1 MKSCSINFKIFS
13 DKSSF
18 TSMKIISFNTR
29 RDYNDATNVLIL
41 FFKFVKVEE
50 NNTRLNYSTSTQAVS
65 PQTLMYWYSL
75 TKTVSFRFGQTQQ
88 PLNRSGAVGEETTH
102 ILALHLLFHD
112 MFMRAPVEGVS
123 ASRLM

>member
-1 MKSCSINFKIFS
+1 
-13 DKSSF
+13 
-18 TSMKIISFNTR
+18 MKIISFNTR

-41 FFKFVKVEE
+41 FFKFVKVEDQHTLKLQHF
-50 NNTRLNYSTSTQAVS
+50 NTGSEPTNTNVLV
-65 PQTLMYWYSL
+65 L

-88 PLNRSGAVGEETTH
+88 QLNRSGAVGEETTH
-102 ILALHLLFHD
+102 ILALHLVFHD